1 MNGLSHLE
9 CSHCGRTCSADQLQS
24 VCRSCG
30 RPLLARY
37 HLEEVRRSVRRE
49 DLAGRQPT
57 LWRYHELL
65 PVRDSSQVRSLGEGF
80 TPLIPSC
87 RLGPELGMTSLFIKD
102 ESRNPTGS
110 FKARGLCVA
119 MSRAQELGVRQVAV
133 PSAGNAGSAAAAY
146 AARAGMSAHVFMP
159 SDVPEP
165 FLWECRAYGAD
176 VHLVEGLITE
186 CGRKAEEEARRFGW
200 FPLSTLREPYR
211 IEGKK
216 TMGFEIAEQL
226 GWQLP
231 DVILYPTGGGTG
243 LIGLWKSFEELKG
256 LGWAEGLPPRMV
268 AVQAAG
274 CAPIVRAFEAEEEFA
289 RPWENARTVAAG
301 LRVPSPLG
309 DSLMLHALR
318 DSHGTAVAVGDEE
331 LLHGQKELAQK
342 EGVCACPEGGAT
354 VAALQHLLRSGW
366 ISSQE
371 RVVLFNTGTGLKYP
385 QART

>member
-1 MNGLSHLE
+1 
-9 CSHCGRTCSADQLQS
+9 
-24 VCRSCG
+24 
-30 RPLLARY
+30 
-37 HLEEVRRSVRRE
+37 
-49 DLAGRQPT
+49 

-65 PVRDSSQVRSLGEGF
+65 PVRDSSQVLSLGEGF
-80 TPLIPSC
+80 TPLIHSC
-87 RLGPELGMTSLFIKD
+87 RLGPDLGMKSLFIKD
-102 ESRNPTGS
+102 ESLNPTGS

-119 MSRAQELGVRQVAV
+119 ISRAQELGVREVV
-133 PSAGNAGSAAAAY
+133 IPSAGNAGSAAAAY

-159 SDVPEP
+159 ADVPEP
-165 FLWECRAYGAD
+165 FLLECRAYGAD

-256 LGWAEGLPPRMV
+256 LGWGEGLRPRMV

-274 CAPIVRAFEAEEEFA
+274 CAPIVRAFEAGEKSA
-289 RPWENARTVAAG
+289 RPWENARTIAAG
-301 LRVPSPLG
+301 LRVPSAFG

-318 DSHGTAVAVGDEE
+318 DSHGTAAAVGDEE

-342 EGVCACPEGGAT
+342 EGVFACPEGGAT
-354 VAALQHLLRSGW
+354 VAALKHLLRSGW